1 MSRKSA
7 TSFLTFRQPLRT
19 AGVIGPLLML
29 SSGFLFAVTDGL
41 IKFMGPSWRVWDIA
55 FYRFGCGMAILL
67 LVSGWRH
74 NPFAGD
80 NPKLLVFRGIA
91 GSIAFLAEVFAIRLI
106 PISTALVLFY
116 TFPAFAAL
124 FSMLLMKE
132 ETTKELLWVLLSLC
146 GVAVFLDFKLEG
158 GILGQLMSLLG
169 AAFAGAAV
177 TSVKKLRETNGPV
190 IIYFY
195 FCLTGAAIA
204 IVPFASNPQLPSSV
218 QEWLFMAGIVGL
230 SLIAQ
235 LLMNQG
241 FLYCKSWEGG
251 LLLTSEVLFVS
262 LWGIIFLS
270 ETVSWRFWTGGTMIL
285 ASIIALNYS
294 AARRVPFPRVTPARN
309 QATWARVEL
318 EVKVRQPAVDNIE
331 R

>member
-1 MSRKSA
+1 MA
-7 TSFLTFRQPLRT
+7 MTPGASFFPSWLPLR
-19 AGVIGPLLML
+19 AAAVIGPLLML
-29 SSGFLFAVTDGL
+29 ASGFLFAVTDGL
-41 IKFMGPSWRVWDIA
+41 IKFMGPSCRVWDIA

-67 LVSGWRH
+67 LVFGWRH

-91 GSIAFLAEVFAIRLI
+91 GSIAFVAEVFAIRLI

-124 FSMLLMKE
+124 FSVLLMKE
-132 ETTKELLWVLLSLC
+132 ETTKELLWVLLALC
-146 GVAVFLDFKLEG
+146 GVAVFLDFRLEG
-158 GILGQLMSLLG
+158 GISGQLISLLG
-169 AAFAGAAV
+169 AVFAGAAV
-177 TSVKKLRETNGPV
+177 TSVRKLRETNGPV

-195 FCLTGAAIA
+195 FCLTGAAIT
-204 IVPFASNPQLPSSV
+204 IVPFASNPQLPASA
-218 QEWLFMAGIVGL
+218 QEWYFMAGIVGL

-235 LLMNQG
+235 LLMNEG

-285 ASIIALNYS
+285 VSIIALNYGT
-294 AARRVPFPRVTPARN
+294 ARRLSLRGIIPARH
-309 QATWARVEL
+309 
-318 EVKVRQPAVDNIE
+318 
-331 R
+331 